1 MNEKIILD
9 ADETIVCPKCAH
21 EFTLGDGITR
31 QTIDRHAEE
40 FEALLTTRRRELE
53 EHLAHEAQRKATQA
67 SAAEIAKLQDQV
79 AGARRAE
86 REAKEAIEKAREEA
100 RNKAVAETE
109 QDRKAWQEDLAR
121 KDEAIKQFRE
131 QEIELRRQKQAV
143 EEQQRGMELELQR
156 KIDEERVK
164 ITASI
169 SQREAD
175 RFSLMEAEWKKKIDD
190 AQKSNE
196 DLRRK
201 LEQGSQQLQGE
212 VLELEVE
219 QSLSTSFLHD
229 LIEEVKKGVRGA
241 DVIQTVRTPTGMTAG
256 KIIWEAKRAENWSD
270 KWLQKLK
277 DDQQEAKAD
286 LAVLVTT
293 VMPKGVTDPFVR
305 VGDIWV
311 ISPQVLRPM
320 AETLRV
326 ILLES
331 HKLRQAN
338 VGRAEKVEQLYNY
351 LSSPTFAQ
359 RIRTVFDTFA
369 TMQTELDA
377 EKRAMT
383 RIWTKRQAQIER
395 IGKSMG
401 AVVGEMQG
409 IAHDSLPDLQNLDT
423 LEAVAMSEPDAIDE
437 SPRLS

>member
-1 MNEKIILD
+1 MNDKIILD

-53 EHLAHEAQRKATQA
+53 EHLAQEAQRKATQA
-67 SAAEIAKLQDQV
+67 AATQIATLQEQV
-79 AGARRAE
+79 AGAKRAE

-100 RNKAVAETE
+100 RDKAVAETE

-121 KDEAIKQFRE
+121 KDEAIQQFRE

-143 EEQQRGMELELQR
+143 EERQRGMELELQR

-164 ITASI
+164 ITATI

-175 RFSLMEAEWKKKIDD
+175 RFSLLEAEWKKKIDD

-219 QSLSTSFLHD
+219 QSLSINFFHD

-241 DVIQTVRTPTGMTAG
+241 DVIQTVRTSTGMTAG

-293 VMPKGVTDPFVR
+293 VMPKGVTDPFAR
-305 VGDIWV
+305 VGDVWV

-383 RIWTKRQAQIER
+383 RIWTKRQTQIER

-401 AVVGEMQG
+401 AVVGELQG
-409 IAHDSLPDLQNLDT
+409 IAHDSLPDLRNLET
-423 LEAVAMSEPDAIDE
+423 LEAVALPEPDGVDNN
-437 SPRLS
+437 

>member
-1 MNEKIILD
+1 M
-9 ADETIVCPKCAH
+9 
-21 EFTLGDGITR
+21 
-31 QTIDRHAEE
+31 
-40 FEALLTTRRRELE
+40 TTRRRELE

-79 AGARRAE
+79 AGAKRAE

-293 VMPKGVTDPFVR
+293 EMPKGVTDPFVR

-320 AETLRV
+320 AET
-326 ILLES
+326 
-331 HKLRQAN
+331 
-338 VGRAEKVEQLYNY
+338 
-351 LSSPTFAQ
+351 
-359 RIRTVFDTFA
+359 
-369 TMQTELDA
+369 
-377 EKRAMT
+377 
-383 RIWTKRQAQIER
+383 
-395 IGKSMG
+395 
-401 AVVGEMQG
+401 
-409 IAHDSLPDLQNLDT
+409 
-423 LEAVAMSEPDAIDE
+423 
-437 SPRLS
+437 

>member
-1 MNEKIILD
+1 MQNKIILNS
-9 ADETIVCPKCAH
+9 DEAIVCPKCSH
-21 EFTLGDGITR
+21 EFTLGEGITR
-31 QTIDRHAEE
+31 QTIDRHADE
-40 FEALLTTRRRELE
+40 FEALLKVRRDELE
-53 EHLAHEAQRKATQA
+53 QHLTQEAQRKATQA
-67 SAAEIAKLQDQV
+67 AAQEIAKLQEQV
-79 AGARRAE
+79 SNAKRAE
-86 REAKEAIEKAREEA
+86 REAQSSIDKARLEA
-100 RNKAVAETE
+100 RTKAEADAEQSRQALE
-109 QDRKAWQEDLAR
+109 EDIAR
-121 KDEAIKQFRE
+121 KDAALKAFRE

-143 EEQQRGMELELQR
+143 EEQQRNLELDLQR
-156 KIDEERVK
+156 KLDEERTK
-164 ITASI
+164 ITAAV

-175 RFSLMEAEWKKKIDD
+175 RFSVMEADWKKKFDD
-190 AQKSNE
+190 AQKSND

-219 QSLSTSFLHD
+219 QSLTTTFFHD

-241 DVIQTVRTPTGMTAG
+241 DLIQTVRTAAGIPAG

-293 VMPKGVTDPFVR
+293 AMPKGVTEPFTR
-305 VGDIWV
+305 IGDVWV

-338 VGRAEKVEQLYNY
+338 VGRSEKVEQLYTY
-351 LSSPTFAQ
+351 LASPTFSQ
-359 RIRTVFDTFA
+359 RIRTVFDTFS
-369 TMQTELDA
+369 TMQSDLEA
-377 EKRAMT
+377 ERRAMT
-383 RIWTKRQAQIER
+383 KIWAKRQAQIER
-395 IGKSMG
+395 IAKSMG
-401 AVVGEMQG
+401 TVVGELQG
-409 IAHDSLPDLQNLDT
+409 IAQDSLPDLQHIDT
-423 LEAVAMSEPDAIDE
+423 LEALTLPEPE
-437 SPRLS
+437 SINGN